1 METSRSCTQT
11 EPKVSPFTQGPPYR
25 SRRVPPGS
33 GGGASR
39 VEVASAALSSGLRAS
54 VGPWSYLSMPGID
67 QIPAASVDF
76 RGRLRRT
83 ANVQD
88 HVPRSV
94 LRGIDAERH
103 LSLPTLVDGREDLAK
118 PLAILLR
125 EVHDTQ
131 VEVELILRW
140 VAAMESQRYR
150 AVELVFEPRERVQ
163 HISKELLVFEWFER
177 IETGHLV
184 THRNG
189 PPNGSTGGPPKP
201 SRPLRSSG
209 TCGPRIAPADRRPD
223 PSGCQTVTRAKDTA
237 RRIPEGSP
245 RTGGR
250 PDGCTCCP
258 GNRRCPELSRER
270 ISALGGPRTSPP
282 LRARP
287 PPPPIQLS
295 WNHLISFPRKT

>member
-54 VGPWSYLSMPGID
+54 VGPWSYLSIPGID

-118 PLAILLR
+118 TVAILLR
-125 EVHDTQ
+125 DVHDTE
-131 VEVELILRW
+131 VEVELVLRW
-140 VAAMESQRYR
+140 FTPVESQWYR
-150 AVELVFEPRERVQ
+150 AVELVLEPRERVQ
-163 HISKELLVFEWFER
+163 HIPKELLVFEWFER
-177 IETGHLV
+177 IETRHLL
-184 THRNG
+184 TRETDRRMG
-189 PPNGSTGGPPKP
+189 YGRSTQTFPPSTVVGYMRTADRAGGP
-201 SRPLRSSG
+201 
-209 TCGPRIAPADRRPD
+209 T
-223 PSGCQTVTRAKDTA
+223 T
-237 RRIPEGSP
+237 
-245 RTGGR
+245 
-250 PDGCTCCP
+250 
-258 GNRRCPELSRER
+258 
-270 ISALGGPRTSPP
+270 
-282 LRARP
+282 
-287 PPPPIQLS
+287 
-295 WNHLISFPRKT
+295 